1 MSYDELCASIE
12 VYQTQLKHI
21 EGALVSA
28 GAEEKQ
34 QLLELQE
41 NLLQLLDLT
50 LQQLNQQS
58 SIERVQ
64 DDQSDRKEDKEIKN
78 AKRDSVS
85 PECNDID
92 EEFALFQSEIA
103 CLSGNDDEKSE
114 IACLSGNDDE
124 KVETKYSKQYVEG
137 LEGTKCRC
145 PFVEK
150 WGGHSYHNALVLSI
164 VREEDGN
171 IDLDCPKVRVLYVQ
185 PMSMEML
192 TCRYF
197 MSGRCKFSEDSCRFS
212 HGKIV
217 EVSDIRKYSE
227 PVYEDLQPGSRVLV
241 QHSEDLWAAATI
253 QDILE
258 DRSAFCVKYD
268 KSKKVA
274 EVQAVEMIPM
284 ICEDGPDNDEEAESI
299 EEKIRDDYSIRSGNE
314 EMSDE
319 DDSDDERSVFV
330 PTSTWF
336 QCSLTQR
343 LGDWEKYT
351 TGIGSKL
358 MQKMGY
364 IVGTGLGPSG
374 EGRVEPVVAYV
385 YPQGVSLDRC
395 MELRE
400 ASNGEELL
408 QVEKRLEREK
418 RKEEMKS
425 AQVAE
430 RLRKRTSVFD
440 IINKKLSGKGSEDDS
455 DDEFSARPVV
465 NVSKSVLQKDT
476 TKDLN
481 KKNFQL
487 GENIKLLQKEI
498 NKIEES
504 RDRHTGNTIALKTI
518 ETKLQGKK
526 IDLHKMQEA
535 ERKVQGE
542 QRGRKDK
549 RKYCVF

>member
-1 MSYDELCASIE
+1 MSTEELCASIE
-12 VYQTQLKHI
+12 VYQTQLKQI
-21 EGALVSA
+21 EEALACA

-58 SIERVQ
+58 SNEPVR
-64 DDQSDRKEDKEIKN
+64 DEQSNTKEDEEIKN
-78 AKRDSVS
+78 GKCSTSAS
-85 PECNDID
+85 ENNDID
-92 EEFALFQSEIA
+92 DEFALFQSEIA
-103 CLSGNDDEKSE
+103 ELTGDDE
-114 IACLSGNDDE
+114 E
-124 KVETKYSKQYVEG
+124 KETKYSKQYIEG

-150 WGGHSYHNALVLSI
+150 WGGHSYHNALILSI
-164 VREEDGN
+164 VKEEDGN
-171 IDLDCPKVRVLYVQ
+171 IDLDSPKVRVLFVQ

-192 TCRYF
+192 TCRF
-197 MSGRCKFSEDSCRFS
+197 FLSGRCKYSEDACRFS

-217 EVSDIRKYSE
+217 EVSDIREYSE

-241 QHSEDLWAAATI
+241 QYSEDLWAAATI

-274 EVQAVEMIPM
+274 EVQAMQMIPL
-284 ICEDGPDNDEEAESI
+284 ICDDGADSEEADSGKEGNQDES
-299 EEKIRDDYSIRSGNE
+299 SIKSGNE
-314 EMSDE
+314 EMTDE

-330 PTSTWF
+330 PTNTWF

-418 RKEEMKS
+418 RKEEAKS
-425 AQVAE
+425 AQAAE
-430 RLRKRTSVFD
+430 RLRKSTSVFD
-440 IINKKLSGKGSEDDS
+440 IINKKLSGKATGNEDDS
-455 DDEFSARPVV
+455 DDEFQQRPVM

-481 KKNFQL
+481 RKNYQL
-487 GENIKLLQKEI
+487 GENIKQLQREI
-498 NKIEES
+498 SKIEES
-504 RDRHTGNTIALKTI
+504 RDRHTGNTATLNAI

-542 QRGRKDK
+542 QRYRKDK
-549 RKYCVF
+549 RKFCVF